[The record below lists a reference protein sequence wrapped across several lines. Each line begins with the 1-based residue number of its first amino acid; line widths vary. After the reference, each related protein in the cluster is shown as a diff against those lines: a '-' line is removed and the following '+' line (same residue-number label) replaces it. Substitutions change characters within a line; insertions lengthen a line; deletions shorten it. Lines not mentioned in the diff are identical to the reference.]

1 MEAENLIYGNHSC
14 TEYLKKSYGNVT
26 KVLITQESVRRYAA
40 IIAMAREYGI
50 RLDMVTKQILDRVVK
65 GANHQGIAMYISPYS
80 YYEVSEVLESASSNP
95 LFVLLD
101 GVEDPQNLGTIIRTS
116 AAAGVDG
123 IILENRRCAPITSS
137 VMRVSSGGLSSVKI
151 ARINNLKNIFADLN
165 KRNIPIVATMSEG
178 QYLWTEVDY
187 TNGAALIFGSEGE
200 GVRRILAEKSDY
212 TIRIPV
218 MNDMNSLN
226 VSMAVGIIIY
236 EALRQKRADA

>member
-14 TEYLKKSYGNVT
+14 TEYLKKSYGNINRI
-26 KVLITQESVRRYAA
+26 LIARESARRYAVA
-40 IIAMAREYGI
+40 ITMAREYGI

-65 GANHQGIAMYISPYS
+65 GANHQGIAMYISPYV
-80 YYEVSEVLESASSNP
+80 YYDTSELLESASSNP

-123 IILENRRCAPITSS
+123 IILENRRCAPITST

-151 ARINNLKNIFADLN
+151 ARINNLKNLFVDLN
-165 KRNIPIVATMSEG
+165 KRNISIVATMSEG
-178 QYLWTEVDY
+178 KYLWTEVDY

-200 GVRRILAEKSDY
+200 GVRRILAEKSDF

-218 MNDMNSLN
+218 INEMNSLN

-236 EALRQKRADA
+236 EALRQKRARA